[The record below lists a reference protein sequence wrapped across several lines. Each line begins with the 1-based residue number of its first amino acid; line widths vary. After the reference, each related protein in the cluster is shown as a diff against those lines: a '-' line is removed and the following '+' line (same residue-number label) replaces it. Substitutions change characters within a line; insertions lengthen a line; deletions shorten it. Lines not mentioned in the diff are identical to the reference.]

1 MDIMLLFLF
10 FLSNPSAT
18 IILDRKETKGTVRKK
33 NRLANTTDHCESSQT
48 KEKTKWNQLNKIK
61 ENKNSFETWLK
72 PICHEIET

>member
-33 NRLANTTDHCESSQT
+33 NRLANTTDYCESSQT

-61 ENKNSFETWLK
+61 ENKNSFETWFK
-72 PICHEIET
+72 PICHKIET